1 MKERDLLI
9 ILRTCQRVNMVH
21 DNGGG
26 RYIKV
31 SKHELINVCMSSLVD
46 SINRTVDCKIRLI
59 VLDDHSDP
67 ESVKDFKTILSKCK
81 VSTEFIPL
89 DVTGNAESL
98 AKVYELVEEHATDL
112 WYHIE
117 DDYLHFP
124 EAIADMIAT
133 VNQFENNTGQMIAIN
148 PHDDIWR
155 YTRNIYQSHILLGPY
170 RHYRT
175 VKHTTY
181 SCLASRKIYDKYKEH
196 FQDVVK
202 LTREKADWV
211 EDKTINLVWAKS
223 DVLLFSPIPTLALHI
238 MDETGMDPYI
248 NIGEL
253 WDSIPELWN

>member
-1 MKERDLLI
+1 MKRRELLI

-46 SINRTVDCKIRLI
+46 SINRVTDHNVRLI
-59 VLDDHSDP
+59 VLDDHSNE
-67 ESVKDFKTILSKCK
+67 ESIVDIKTILSKCATP
-81 VSTEFIPL
+81 TEFIPL

-98 AKVYELVEEHATDL
+98 AQVYALVEQRASDL
-112 WYHIE
+112 WYHVE

-124 EAIADMIAT
+124 DAINDMIET
-133 VNQFENNTGQMIAIN
+133 VALFEDKTGKMIAIN
-148 PHDDIWR
+148 PHDDVWR
-155 YTRNIYQSHILLGPY
+155 YARQVYPSFILHGPF

-181 SCLASRKIYDKYKEH
+181 TCLASRSIYDKYKNH

-202 LTREKADWV
+202 LTEARADWV
-211 EDKTINLVWAKS
+211 EDKTINLVWNKD
-223 DVLLFSPIPTLALHI
+223 DVMLFSPIPGLALHI
-238 MDETGMDPYI
+238 MDESGMDPYI
-248 NIGEL
+248 DVPKL
-253 WDSIPELWN
+253 WDGIPELW